1 MTDFLLLGA
10 PMNLR
15 AASGILIPAF
25 DAAACLGATLKAV
38 LAKADADRVAVID
51 DGSRD
56 GTASVAESAGVACL
70 RHGANRGKGAALM
83 TGLSWAKDRGW
94 EWAVTMDADG
104 QHSPLDL
111 DAFWNAPVA
120 PDTGIVVGRRGIR
133 GTRMPWHRRFSNA
146 VTTRMISRLA
156 RRPVYDAQCGFRMYR
171 LSALGPMGLPAEG
184 RFEWESQAL
193 VLCGRR
199 GFSLL
204 PVDIATVYT
213 DNGSHMRLFR
223 DSLRFLGMYFRLAA
237 LPEAAWTR

>member
-1 MTDFLLLGA
+1 
-10 PMNLR
+10 MNLR
-15 AASGILIPAF
+15 AASGILIPAY
-25 DAAACLGATLKAV
+25 DAAASLSATLVSV
-38 LAKADADRVAVID
+38 LGKTDPGRIAVID
-51 DGSRD
+51 DGSKD
-56 GTASVAESAGVACL
+56 GTAEVAEKSGVVCL
-70 RHGANRGKGAALM
+70 RHAANRGKGSALM
-83 TGLSWAKDRGW
+83 TGLSWARERGW
-94 EWAVTMDADG
+94 EWAVTLDADG
-104 QHSPLDL
+104 QHAASDL

-133 GTRMPWHRRFSNA
+133 GTRMPWHRRFSNT

-171 LSALGPMGLPAEG
+171 LAAVEAMGLPREG

-199 GFSLL
+199 GFSIM

-223 DSLRFLGMYFRLAA
+223 DTLRFLKMYFRLAA

>member
-1 MTDFLLLGA
+1 
-10 PMNLR
+10 MNLR
-15 AASGILIPAF
+15 AASGILIPAY
-25 DAAACLGATLKAV
+25 DAAACLGATLRSV
-38 LAKADADRVAVID
+38 LAKADADRIVVID

-56 GTASVAESAGVACL
+56 ATASVAEGAGVACL
-70 RHGANRGKGAALM
+70 RHTANRGKGAALM
-83 TGLSWAKDRGW
+83 TGLAWARERGW

-104 QHSPLDL
+104 QHSPADL
-111 DAFWNAPVA
+111 EAFWNAPVR

-133 GTRMPWHRRFSNA
+133 GTGMPWHRRFRNR
-146 VTTRMISRLA
+146 VTTRIISGLA

-171 LSALGPMGLPAEG
+171 LSALEAMGLPPEG

-223 DSLRFLGMYFRLAA
+223 DTLRFLRMYLRLAA
-237 LPEAAWTR
+237 LPESAWTR